1 MQPGMMLANP
11 GINHDERDQQQTV
24 QAPAAPVRGV
34 PQLLSESADGES
46 ESDVQTAVNH
56 VRLSGSLNNGNL
68 VRGSLVRPNALT
80 QHSPAPCFP
89 PQCSAKNGS
98 AKHDSHPTRAKLPQE
113 AASLGSVLM
122 KAGLCHATSSR
133 TNGSLQSADDR
144 DVSVSSIV
152 ANQAPAKRSAATAS
166 VSPDLTKG
174 GPDSAKELLFNT
186 APMTDAGALQIFQE
200 ALIEAIGSSRYE
212 MLFARKVTF
221 DWQQVEA
228 TTSHHQAGRLVLR
241 IEDEF
246 LRNWLRRE
254 YHPLLERLARECL
267 QGSTV
272 SFSEDASPGQSTS
285 SAKITSAHTTNHEE
299 TLSRNPSEK
308 ISTANTGAITQLP
321 AQNRKPSENPRKS
334 AVSDLKLGATI
345 STIPSP
351 DQPAE
356 HHTADQFSGAVEQ
369 RIDRQCADKPS
380 VNKSS
385 RVLPVSNFPGA
396 NLDVMRS
403 ESANHPVSQNLP
415 LAAKASAKSQLAVG
429 NKVADDQVV
438 GSVPGRTPLVSQ
450 MAGPRRGP
458 YVSSMAQ
465 VITNRVPAN
474 HVPTNQAP
482 IIQAAGFSSA
492 SHESRSNSGTGSH
505 HPASLGRTNTAKMS
519 RRPMELSDLVVGS
532 GNELALAAARKVCDE
547 VPAPFNP
554 LYLFGNV
561 GIGKTHLLEGISRQL
576 RRQHPGLNVLMMTA
590 EQFANCFTQALRD
603 KTLPSFRQKFRNV
616 DALLIDDVD
625 FLDNTRVIREE
636 FLHTFTELADRG
648 RAIVLTADRHPKLL
662 SKLGDELVTR
672 FMSGLIC
679 RVEAPDQATRERIV
693 QMKAARMGTD
703 ISEEALMWVAQKFR
717 NNVRELEGALN
728 CLHTWYTMSER
739 RVGLA
744 TARQILADLER
755 DCLKIVR
762 LADIEQTICTLFG
775 VRPRELKS
783 SSRARTVS
791 QPRMLAMFLARKH
804 TQSAYQE
811 IGQHFG
817 GRNHSTV
824 MAAEKK
830 VGEWLDSNSEL
841 HLGGRDW
848 NIRELMDTLEQQLLA
863 S

>member
-24 QAPAAPVRGV
+24 QASAAHVRGV
-34 PQLLSESADGES
+34 QKLIPQDADGQTVL
-46 ESDVQTAVNH
+46 DIQTAAER
-56 VRLSGSLNNGNL
+56 VRLNENL
-68 VRGSLVRPNALT
+68 VRQNALT
-80 QHSPAPCFP
+80 RHSPVQHSPGQRP
-89 PQCSAKNGS
+89 AKQYS
-98 AKHDSHPTRAKLPQE
+98 LPTRANRQQE
-113 AASLGSVLM
+113 AASLGSVLIR
-122 KAGLCHATSSR
+122 AGLCQALSSPTSRSLLSTEDHHLNVPSIIANPSPVKMPAAIANDLPDMTRATQDPAHA
-133 TNGSLQSADDR
+133 
-144 DVSVSSIV
+144 
-152 ANQAPAKRSAATAS
+152 
-166 VSPDLTKG
+166 
-174 GPDSAKELLFNT
+174 LFINT
-186 APMTDAGALQIFQE
+186 AAMTDAGGLQIFQE
-200 ALIEAIGSSRYE
+200 ALIEAIGTSRYE

-221 DWQQVEA
+221 DWQQVAA
-228 TTSHHQAGRLVLR
+228 TTSHHQGGRLVLR

-267 QGSTV
+267 QASTI
-272 SFSEDASPGQSTS
+272 SFSEDASLGQGTS
-285 SAKITSAHTTNHEE
+285 SAKITTAHTTTHEKS
-299 TLSRNPSEK
+299 LSRNPSEK
-308 ISTANTGAITQLP
+308 ISITNTGVIAHLP
-321 AQNRKPSENPRKS
+321 AQNHQPSQHPKKS
-334 AVSDLKLGATI
+334 AVPDLKLGATI
-345 STIPSP
+345 TTIPSP

-356 HHTADQFSGAVEQ
+356 HHATDQSSGAAEQ
-369 RIDRQCADKPS
+369 RFDRQCANKPGA
-380 VNKSS
+380 NKSS
-385 RVLPVSNFPGA
+385 RVLPVSDFPGA

-403 ESANHPVSQNLP
+403 ESAHNPAPQNLP
-415 LAAKASAKSQLAVG
+415 LTATSLAGSQLAAG

-438 GSVPGRTPLVSQ
+438 ASAAGRNPLVSQ
-450 MAGPRRGP
+450 MAGPRRGA
-458 YVSSMAQ
+458 YVASTAFGS
-465 VITNRVPAN
+465 TNQ
-474 HVPTNQAP
+474 VPTAQAP
-482 IIQAAGFSSA
+482 TNQAAGFSSA
-492 SHESRSNSGTGSH
+492 SHESRSNSGAASH
-505 HPASLGRTNTAKMS
+505 HSAPAHLGRTNAAKMS
-519 RRPMELSDLVVGS
+519 RRPMELSDLVVGT

-636 FLHTFTELADRG
+636 FLHTFTELAERG

>member
-24 QAPAAPVRGV
+24 QASAAHVRGV
-34 PQLLSESADGES
+34 RQLISQNADGKAES
-46 ESDVQTAVNH
+46 NVQSAAEH
-56 VRLSGSLNNGNL
+56 VRLNESLN
-68 VRGSLVRPNALT
+68 RESLVRPNALT
-80 QHSPAPCFP
+80 RHSLAQYSPI
-89 PQCSAKNGS
+89 QRS
-98 AKHDSHPTRAKLPQE
+98 DRQYSHPTRAKLPQE
-113 AASLGSVLM
+113 AASLGSVLI
-122 KAGLCHATSSR
+122 KAGLCHVTSSQ
-133 TNGSLQSADDR
+133 TNGSLQSADDH

-152 ANQAPAKRSAATAS
+152 ANQAPVKRSAATAS

-174 GPDSAKELLFNT
+174 APDSAKALLFKT
-186 APMTDAGALQIFQE
+186 AAMSDEGALQIFQE

-272 SFSEDASPGQSTS
+272 SFSEDASLGQSTS
-285 SAKITSAHTTNHEE
+285 SAKITSAHTTNLEE
-299 TLSRNPSEK
+299 TLSGNPSEK
-308 ISTANTGAITQLP
+308 LSTANTGAITQLP
-321 AQNRKPSENPRKS
+321 AQNRKPSQNPRKS

-356 HHTADQFSGAVEQ
+356 HHAADQSSGTAEQ
-369 RIDRQCADKPS
+369 RIDRQCANIPGANKPGA
-380 VNKSS
+380 NKSS
-385 RVLPVSNFPGA
+385 RVLPFSDFPGA

-403 ESANHPVSQNLP
+403 ESASNPAPQNLTLVATP
-415 LAAKASAKSQLAVG
+415 LAKSQLAAG
-429 NKVADDQVV
+429 NIVVDDQVV
-438 GSVPGRTPLVSQ
+438 ASAAGRNPLVSQ

-458 YVSSMAQ
+458 YVAS
-465 VITNRVPAN
+465 TN
-474 HVPTNQAP
+474 HAP
-482 IIQAAGFSSA
+482 SNLAAGFSSA
-492 SHESRSNSGTGSH
+492 AHESRSNSGAAAH
-505 HPASLGRTNTAKMS
+505 HPAPASLGRTNTAKMS
-519 RRPMELSDLVVGS
+519 RRPMELSDLVVGT

>member
-24 QAPAAPVRGV
+24 QAPASQVRGV
-34 PQLLSESADGES
+34 PQLISQNADGQT
-46 ESDVQTAVNH
+46 ESDVQTAAERA
-56 VRLSGSLNNGNL
+56 RLNE
-68 VRGSLVRPNALT
+68 SLVRQNALT
-80 QHSPAPCFP
+80 RHSPAERFP
-89 PQCSAKNGS
+89 VQRLPGQSRPVQHAGKQHS
-98 AKHDSHPTRAKLPQE
+98 LPTRAKLQQE
-113 AASLGSVLM
+113 AASLGSVLIQ
-122 KAGLCHATSSR
+122 AGLCQAASSR
-133 TNGSLQSADDR
+133 TNGSRLSTDDR
-144 DVSVSSIV
+144 HG
-152 ANQAPAKRSAATAS
+152 S
-166 VSPDLTKG
+166 VSPNVGNQLPVKLPAATGSVSAEMTKAAA
-174 GPDSAKELLFNT
+174 DSAKALLFNT
-186 APMTDAGALQIFQE
+186 AAMTDAGALQIFQE

-221 DWQQVEA
+221 DWQQVAA

-267 QGSTV
+267 QGSTIL
-272 SFSEDASPGQSTS
+272 FSEDASLGQSTS
-285 SAKITSAHTTNHEE
+285 SAKITSSHTTDHQ
-299 TLSRNPSEK
+299 TTISRNPSEK
-308 ISTANTGAITQLP
+308 ISTTNTGVIAQLP
-321 AQNRKPSENPRKS
+321 AQNHMPSRNLRKS

-356 HHTADQFSGAVEQ
+356 HHAADQSSGAAEQ
-369 RIDRQCADKPS
+369 RIDRQCANKPS
-380 VNKSS
+380 ANKSS
-385 RVLPVSNFPGA
+385 RVLPVSDFPGA

-403 ESANHPVSQNLP
+403 ESAHNPAPQNLP
-415 LAAKASAKSQLAVG
+415 LFATSLAKSQLAAG

-438 GSVPGRTPLVSQ
+438 ASVAGRNPLVSQ
-450 MAGPRRGP
+450 MAGPRRGA
-458 YVSSMAQ
+458 YVASTAFGS
-465 VITNRVPAN
+465 TNQ
-474 HVPTNQAP
+474 VPTAQAP
-482 IIQAAGFSSA
+482 TKQAAGFSSA
-492 SHESRSNSGTGSH
+492 SHESRSNSGAASH
-505 HPASLGRTNTAKMS
+505 HSAPAHLGRTNAAKMS
-519 RRPMELSDLVVGS
+519 RRPMELSDLVVGT

-636 FLHTFTELADRG
+636 FLHTFTELAERG

>member
-24 QAPAAPVRGV
+24 QASAAHVRGV
-34 PQLLSESADGES
+34 QKLIPQDADGQTVL
-46 ESDVQTAVNH
+46 DIQTAAER
-56 VRLSGSLNNGNL
+56 VRLNENL
-68 VRGSLVRPNALT
+68 VRQNALT
-80 QHSPAPCFP
+80 RHSPVQHSPG
-89 PQCSAKNGS
+89 QRSAKQYS
-98 AKHDSHPTRAKLPQE
+98 LPTRAKLQQE
-113 AASLGSVLM
+113 AASLGSVLIQ
-122 KAGLCHATSSR
+122 AGLCQTASSR
-133 TNGSLQSADDR
+133 TNGSLLSTDDR
-144 DVSVSSIV
+144 HVSVSSIV
-152 ANQAPAKRSAATAS
+152 GNQSPVKTSAAMFS
-166 VSPDLTKG
+166 VSPDLTKAA
-174 GPDSAKELLFNT
+174 PDSAKALLFNT
-186 APMTDAGALQIFQE
+186 AAMTDAGALQIFQE
-200 ALIEAIGSSRYE
+200 ALIEAIGSSRFE

-221 DWQQVEA
+221 DWQQVDA
-228 TTSHHQAGRLVLR
+228 ITSHHQAGRLVLR

-267 QGSTV
+267 QGSTI
-272 SFSEDASPGQSTS
+272 SFSEDASLGQGTS
-285 SAKITSAHTTNHEE
+285 SAKITTAHTTTHEKS
-299 TLSRNPSEK
+299 LSRNPSEK
-308 ISTANTGAITQLP
+308 ISITNTGVIAHLP
-321 AQNRKPSENPRKS
+321 AQNHQPSQHPKKS
-334 AVSDLKLGATI
+334 AVPDLKLGATI
-345 STIPSP
+345 TTIPSP

-356 HHTADQFSGAVEQ
+356 HHATDQSSGAAEQ
-369 RIDRQCADKPS
+369 RFDRQCANKPGA
-380 VNKSS
+380 NKSS
-385 RVLPVSNFPGA
+385 RVLPVSDFPGA

-403 ESANHPVSQNLP
+403 ESAHNPAPQNLP
-415 LAAKASAKSQLAVG
+415 LTATSLAGSQLAAG

-438 GSVPGRTPLVSQ
+438 ASAAGRNPLVSQ
-450 MAGPRRGP
+450 MAGPRRGA
-458 YVSSMAQ
+458 YVASTAFGS
-465 VITNRVPAN
+465 TNQ
-474 HVPTNQAP
+474 VPTAQAP
-482 IIQAAGFSSA
+482 TNQAAGFSSA
-492 SHESRSNSGTGSH
+492 SHESRSNSGAASH
-505 HPASLGRTNTAKMS
+505 HSAPAHLGRTNAAKMS
-519 RRPMELSDLVVGS
+519 RRPMELSDLVVGT

-636 FLHTFTELADRG
+636 FLHTFTELAERG

-830 VGEWLDSNSEL
+830 VGEWLDSNSDL